1 MIERKIMRDNFFNYT
16 ISEFLRK
23 ELDDVAI
30 KDIVFDKTPNNERI
44 TIFTSTPG
52 LVIGKQ
58 GATIK
63 KLTELVEK
71 RYGFKNTQI
80 KIAEVNDPYLSA
92 KIVAKLIA
100 NNLAKFGSKRF
111 KLIAF
116 KSMVSVMDAGA
127 MGVEIRIS
135 GKVPSSRAKSWLFSK
150 GYLKKTGYVS
160 DFLVDKAIESVTLKT
175 GVLGIKVQIMLPN
188 TKLPDKI
195 EYIEEESEDK
205 TVEEKAIKEKE
216 DSVKAESKA
225 VIEIEEDEE

>member
-44 TIFTSTPG
+44 TILTSTPG

-71 RYGFKNTQI
+71 KYGFKNTQI
-80 KIAEVNDPYLSA
+80 KIAEVNEPYLSA

-160 DFLVDKAIESVTLKT
+160 DFLVDKAVESVTLKT

-188 TKLPDKI
+188 TNLPDKI
-195 EYIEEESEDK
+195 EYVDEESEDK
-205 TVEEKAIKEKE
+205 TVEEKAIEEKE
-216 DSVKAESKA
+216 ESIKAEPEA
-225 VIEIEEDEE
+225 VIEIEEGEE